1 MKHPFP
7 TEAVPLLLDWYRTNA
22 RPLPW
27 RENRDAYR
35 VLVSEV
41 MLQQTRAEAVRPY
54 FARFLAALP
63 TVSALAEAD
72 GDTLLKL
79 GRGWA
84 ITAGCVTCNGRHSVW
99 WRISA
104 ASFRRMSPPCAVCPV
119 SGGTRQGRWRPS
131 RMTSPPRRWTATS
144 CACLPARPMMTRTSC
159 SRRQNRRR
167 GGAGTLH
174 PRRARAILRR
184 ASIELGALV
193 CLPGEP
199 RCDVCPL
206 ALLCRAR
213 AAGHT
218 RDLPIRG
225 AAKARR
231 VERRVV
237 LILRLGGQ
245 EAAPVVIRRRP
256 AGLLGGLYEFPNL
269 LCGQLPAAEGDDP
282 AARTAA
288 FLRGLGIEPLAVRP
302 VGTARHLFTHVE
314 WQMEGVCATLPAG
327 AVLPEDWLAVSPADL
342 QDSFALPSAFA
353 AFRPAAACP
362 VSSIKKR
369 LAGGKCNEWAV
380 ILSFIQDGAAFIQD
394 ERGTVLISFEFCI
407 SRLLQNA
414 GKRIIIMQI
423 QDVPEQA
430 PV

>member
-1 MKHPFP
+1 MVADFGGVIPADVAALRSLP
-7 TEAVPLLLDWYRTNA
+7 GVGRYTAGAVA
-22 RPLPW
+22 SI
-27 RENRDAYR
+27 AYDIPAPAVDGNVLR
-35 VLVSEV
+35 VLARLTDDDTDV
-41 MLQQTRAEAVRPY
+41 MLPAAKTAAEA
-54 FARFLAALP
+54 
-63 TVSALAEAD
+63 ALAPC
-72 GDTLLKL
+72 
-79 GRGWA
+79 
-84 ITAGCVTCNGRHSVW
+84 IP
-99 WRISA
+99 
-104 ASFRRMSPPCAVCPV
+104 SP
-119 SGGTRQGRWRPS
+119 
-131 RMTSPPRRWTATS
+131 
-144 CACLPARPMMTRTSC
+144 
-159 SRRQNRRR
+159 
-167 GGAGTLH
+167 GAGDFTQSL
-174 PRRARAILRR
+174 
-184 ASIELGALV
+184 IELGALV

-353 AFRPAAACP
+353 AFRPAAGLP
-362 VSSIKKR
+362 GVKHKKT
-369 LAGGKCNEWAV
+369 AGGRK
-380 ILSFIQDGAAFIQD
+380 
-394 ERGTVLISFEFCI
+394 
-407 SRLLQNA
+407 
-414 GKRIIIMQI
+414 MQ
-423 QDVPEQA
+423 
-430 PV
+430 

>member
-1 MKHPFP
+1 MVADFGGVIPADVAALRSLP
-7 TEAVPLLLDWYRTNA
+7 GVGRYTAGAVA
-22 RPLPW
+22 SI
-27 RENRDAYR
+27 AYDIPAPAVDGNVLR
-35 VLVSEV
+35 VLARLTDDDTDV
-41 MLQQTRAEAVRPY
+41 MLPAAKTAAEA
-54 FARFLAALP
+54 
-63 TVSALAEAD
+63 ALAPC
-72 GDTLLKL
+72 
-79 GRGWA
+79 
-84 ITAGCVTCNGRHSVW
+84 IP
-99 WRISA
+99 
-104 ASFRRMSPPCAVCPV
+104 SP
-119 SGGTRQGRWRPS
+119 
-131 RMTSPPRRWTATS
+131 
-144 CACLPARPMMTRTSC
+144 
-159 SRRQNRRR
+159 
-167 GGAGTLH
+167 GAGDFTQSL
-174 PRRARAILRR
+174 
-184 ASIELGALV
+184 IELGALV

-353 AFRPAAACP
+353 AFRPAAGLP
-362 VSSIKKR
+362 GVKHKKT
-369 LAGGKCNEWAV
+369 A
-380 ILSFIQDGAAFIQD
+380 DG
-394 ERGTVLISFEFCI
+394 R
-407 SRLLQNA
+407 
-414 GKRIIIMQI
+414 KMQ
-423 QDVPEQA
+423 
-430 PV
+430 

>member
-1 MKHPFP
+1 MRGRMPALHTVMKHPFP
-7 TEAVPLLLDWYRTNA
+7 AEAVPLLLDWYRTNA

-41 MLQQTRAEAVRPY
+41 MLQQTRAETVRPY

-79 GRGWA
+79 WEGLGYYSRVRNLQRAAQRVVADFGGVIPADVAALRSLPGVGRY
-84 ITAGCVTCNGRHSVW
+84 TAGAV
-99 WRISA
+99 
-104 ASFRRMSPPCAVCPV
+104 ASIAYDIPAPAVV
-119 SGGTRQGRWRPS
+119 GNVLRVLARLTDDDTDV
-131 RMTSPPRRWTATS
+131 M
-144 CACLPARPMMTRTSC
+144 LPAAKTAAEAALAPCIPSP
-159 SRRQNRRR
+159 
-167 GGAGTLH
+167 GAGDFTQSL
-174 PRRARAILRR
+174 
-184 ASIELGALV
+184 IELGALV

-225 AAKARR
+225 ATKARR

-288 FLRGLGIEPLAVRP
+288 FLRGLGIEPLAVRS

-353 AFRPAAACP
+353 AFRPAAGLP
-362 VSSIKKR
+362 GVKHKKT
-369 LAGGKCNEWAV
+369 AGGRK
-380 ILSFIQDGAAFIQD
+380 
-394 ERGTVLISFEFCI
+394 
-407 SRLLQNA
+407 
-414 GKRIIIMQI
+414 MQ
-423 QDVPEQA
+423 
-430 PV
+430 

>member
-1 MKHPFP
+1 MRG
-7 TEAVPLLLDWYRTNA
+7 EAL
-22 RPLPW
+22 
-27 RENRDAYR
+27 
-35 VLVSEV
+35 
-41 MLQQTRAEAVRPY
+41 
-54 FARFLAALP
+54 
-63 TVSALAEAD
+63 
-72 GDTLLKL
+72 
-79 GRGWA
+79 
-84 ITAGCVTCNGRHSVW
+84 
-99 WRISA
+99 
-104 ASFRRMSPPCAVCPV
+104 
-119 SGGTRQGRWRPS
+119 
-131 RMTSPPRRWTATS
+131 
-144 CACLPARPMMTRTSC
+144 
-159 SRRQNRRR
+159 
-167 GGAGTLH
+167 
-174 PRRARAILRR
+174 
-184 ASIELGALV
+184 IELGALV

-213 AAGHT
+213 AAGRT

-269 LCGQLPAAEGDDP
+269 LCGQLPAAEGRRSRRPDC
-282 AARTAA
+282 RV

-353 AFRPAAACP
+353 AFRPAAGLP
-362 VSSIKKR
+362 GVKHKKT
-369 LAGGKCNEWAV
+369 AGGRK
-380 ILSFIQDGAAFIQD
+380 
-394 ERGTVLISFEFCI
+394 
-407 SRLLQNA
+407 
-414 GKRIIIMQI
+414 MQ
-423 QDVPEQA
+423 
-430 PV
+430 

>member
-1 MKHPFP
+1 M
-7 TEAVPLLLDWYRTNA
+7 
-22 RPLPW
+22 
-27 RENRDAYR
+27 
-35 VLVSEV
+35 LVSEV

-79 GRGWA
+79 WEGLGYYSRVRNLQRAAQRVVADFGGVIPADVAALRSLPGVGRY
-84 ITAGCVTCNGRHSVW
+84 TAGAV
-99 WRISA
+99 
-104 ASFRRMSPPCAVCPV
+104 ASIAYDIPAPAVDGNV
-119 SGGTRQGRWRPS
+119 LRVLARLTDDDTDV
-131 RMTSPPRRWTATS
+131 M
-144 CACLPARPMMTRTSC
+144 LPAAKTAAEAALAPCIPSP
-159 SRRQNRRR
+159 
-167 GGAGTLH
+167 GAGDFTQSL
-174 PRRARAILRR
+174 
-184 ASIELGALV
+184 IELGALV

-314 WQMEGVCATLPAG
+314 WQMEGVCATLPAE

-353 AFRPAAACP
+353 AFRPAAGLP
-362 VSSIKKR
+362 GVKHKKT
-369 LAGGKCNEWAV
+369 AGGRK
-380 ILSFIQDGAAFIQD
+380 
-394 ERGTVLISFEFCI
+394 
-407 SRLLQNA
+407 
-414 GKRIIIMQI
+414 MQ
-423 QDVPEQA
+423 
-430 PV
+430 